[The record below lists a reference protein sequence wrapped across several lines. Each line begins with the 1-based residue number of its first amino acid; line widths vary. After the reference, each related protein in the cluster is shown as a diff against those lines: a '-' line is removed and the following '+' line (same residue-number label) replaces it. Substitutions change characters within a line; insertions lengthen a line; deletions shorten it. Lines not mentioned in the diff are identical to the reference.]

1 MSLKAL
7 ADERGSIAPLA
18 IGLASIM
25 LATTFTFVNVG
36 SLLLFQQRETQQA
49 EALAL
54 AVDQVLT
61 AEQLSA
67 AISDSSTLTEQA
79 GRFAGEV
86 GIRDFVVGTS
96 DGLTVSARVCGVF
109 NAPIVVPLVGPLVAP
124 SGGARVCGSAKARRL

>member
-1 MSLKAL
+1 MSPKAL

-18 IGLASIM
+18 IGLASNM

-36 SLLLFQQRETQQA
+36 ALLLFQQRETQQA

-61 AEQLSA
+61 AEQLVA
-67 AISDSSTLTEQA
+67 AVSDNLALTEQA
-79 GRFAGEV
+79 GRFAGEA
-86 GIRDFVVGTS
+86 GIGDFVVGTG

-109 NAPIVVPLVGPLVAP
+109 NAPILVPLAGPLVAP
-124 SGGARVCGSAKARRL
+124 SGGTRVCGSAKARRL